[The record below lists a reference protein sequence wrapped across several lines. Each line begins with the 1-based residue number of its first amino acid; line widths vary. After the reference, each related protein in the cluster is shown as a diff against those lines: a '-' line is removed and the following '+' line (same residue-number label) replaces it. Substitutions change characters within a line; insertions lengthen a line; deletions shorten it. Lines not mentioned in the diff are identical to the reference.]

1 MHKHGIPWV
10 EIAICGGFFLI
21 YFLEEIVHT
30 FVHNHKHGFDHQHAE
45 SIDEIRWDLPY
56 QSSKTDS
63 DTHLVNNPTNKQ
75 LPCYDNYAI
84 DFNSEP
90 ALAREQANKRK
101 HSDHE
106 GSIGRNQNRPA
117 SKESKLLP
125 VPVRFVQGLVTIM
138 AFSAHSIFDGLAI
151 GVQGTSSKIYTMLFA
166 ISMHK
171 LVVAFAVGLEL
182 FDQTSSV
189 GMTAIHMSLFSI
201 MSPIGIWI
209 VIITQL
215 TSGMPD
221 ANKDLANEGQ
231 SLLLIMLS
239 AVATGTIIYIVFFE
253 ILQKDRAGSNVN
265 GIVLWFIMIAGFIL
279 MLSVNIIVEMYF
291 S

>member
-1 MHKHGIPWV
+1 M
-10 EIAICGGFFLI
+10 I

-30 FVHNHKHGFDHQHAE
+30 FVHNHKHGFDHQHNTE

-56 QSSKTDS
+56 QSTKTDS
-63 DTHLVNNPTNKQ
+63 DTHLVNNATNKQ

-90 ALAREQANKRK
+90 ALAREQAAKRK
-101 HSDHE
+101 HSDQD
-106 GSIGRNQNRPA
+106 GQSIGRNLNQIRPA
-117 SKESKLLP
+117 SKENKLLP
-125 VPVRFVQGLVTIM
+125 VPVRFAQGLVTIM

-189 GMTAIHMSLFSI
+189 TMTAIHMSIFSI

-209 VIITQL
+209 VIVTEL
-215 TSGMPD
+215 TRTLPD
-221 ANKDLANEGQ
+221 AKNKDLANEDQ

-265 GIVLWFIMIAGFIL
+265 GILLWFIMIAGFVL
-279 MLSVNIIVEMYF
+279 MLGVNITVEVYF

>member
-1 MHKHGIPWV
+1 M
-10 EIAICGGFFLI
+10 I

-30 FVHNHKHGFDHQHAE
+30 FVHNHKHGFDHHQHNTE

-101 HSDHE
+101 HSDQE
-106 GSIGRNQNRPA
+106 SPSGRNLNQKRPA

-125 VPVRFVQGLVTIM
+125 VGVRFVQGLVTIM

-151 GVQGTSSKIYTMLFA
+151 GVQNTSSKIYTMLFA

-189 GMTAIHMSLFSI
+189 TMTAIHMSLFSI

-215 TSGMPD
+215 TSNLSEQNAD
-221 ANKDLANEGQ
+221 IAKEDQ

-265 GIVLWFIMIAGFIL
+265 GIVLWFIMIAGFVL
-279 MLSVNIIVEMYF
+279 MLSINIYVEA
-291 S
+291 